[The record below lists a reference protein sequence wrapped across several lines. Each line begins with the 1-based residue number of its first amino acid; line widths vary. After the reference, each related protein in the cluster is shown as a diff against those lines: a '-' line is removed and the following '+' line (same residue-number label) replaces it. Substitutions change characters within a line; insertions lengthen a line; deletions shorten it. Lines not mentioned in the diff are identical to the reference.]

1 MSGFAKLSLLV
12 FSMSVA
18 FVNTSMACGAIDGK
32 GYRCVLQVVGSSDEA
47 GEELFFYFK
56 DKEVYRAFIDAG
68 QKPAQ
73 LQTEKLGAYLFTS
86 GGITWPGGYNLDK
99 EELLLSVAGASDASY
114 FCTLMASPLVEIL
127 AYFEPRIDELNSS
140 GGQSE

>member
-1 MSGFAKLSLLV
+1 
-12 FSMSVA
+12 
-18 FVNTSMACGAIDGK
+18 MACGAIDGK

-99 EELLLSVAGASDASY
+99 EELLLSVAGASEASY

-140 GGQSE
+140 GGQPE

>member
-1 MSGFAKLSLLV
+1 MGGFARLSLLI
-12 FSMSVA
+12 FFMLVA
-18 FVNTSMACGAIDGK
+18 FINTSIACGAIDGK
-32 GYRCVLQVVGSSDEA
+32 GYRCVLQVVGAPDEV

-56 DKEVYRAFIDAG
+56 DKEVYRAFLDGG
-68 QKPAQ
+68 QKPAR

-86 GGITWPGGYNLDK
+86 GGITWPDGYNLDK
-99 EELLLSVAGASDASY
+99 EELLLLVTGDSDTSY
-114 FCTLMASPLVEIL
+114 SCTLMASPLVEIL